1 MATQLDQQLGIKKQ
15 ADFDTP
21 ATVDQFVE
29 VLPGESLDR
38 TPTFSQS
45 RGLRKGSR
53 VARAA
58 RRFTLRDGAAG
69 TVPLEA
75 TTKGLGVWLEAALG
89 TVTNTEVPTATGA
102 YQQVH
107 TPASADPVDV
117 YTIQKGIP
125 YVGDTA
131 ASPMTF
137 HSGWC
142 TSIAFSVTAGEM
154 VSVETEWGF
163 KEVVTDTALA
173 TASYP
178 SGQGFFS
185 FCDAAIVLGGT
196 LTKPTTTALGSSTG
210 DAAANIRDIN
220 LRFSNGLS
228 QNNPNLG
235 DGCKAGRAPVLG
247 EAQVSGTM
255 TVEYRDNVLRDA
267 YMDQDDLALLLTF
280 TSSTMIGSGTPVP
293 AALQIVVPVINLDGA
308 LPKTSADVPISTS
321 VAFTGL
327 DGLAADTS
335 PIYVVYRT
343 TDTAP

>member
-15 ADFDTP
+15 DDWDTP

-38 TPTFSQS
+38 DVTFSQS
-45 RGLRKGSR
+45 KGLRKGSR
-53 VARAA
+53 VARAD
-58 RRFTLRDGAAG
+58 RRFALRDGASG
-69 TVPLEA
+69 TIPLEA
-75 TTKGLGVWLEAALG
+75 TVKGLGVWLEAAFG
-89 TVTNTEVPTATGA
+89 AVTNTEVPTGTGA

-107 TPASADPVDV
+107 TPATTDPVDV

-125 YVGDTA
+125 YLEDTA
-131 ASPMTF
+131 ASPLTF

-142 TSIAFSVTAGEM
+142 TSIAFSTTAGELL
-154 VSVETEWGF
+154 SIEEEWQF
-163 KEVVTDTALA
+163 KEVVSTTALA

-178 SGQGFFS
+178 AAQGFFS

-196 LTKPTTTALGSSTG
+196 LTKPTTTALATSTA
-210 DAAANIRDIN
+210 DAAANVKDFN

-228 QNNPNLG
+228 EGRRNLG
-235 DGCKAGRAPVLG
+235 DGCKPGAPGRLGVAPI
-247 EAQVSGTM
+247 SGTM
-255 TVEYRDNVLRDA
+255 TIEYSDNTLRDA
-267 YMDQDDLALLLTF
+267 YLAQTDLALLLTF
-280 TSSTMIGSGTPVP
+280 TSATLAGTAT
-293 AALQIVVPVINLDGA
+293 AAVLQIVVPVINLDGA

-327 DGLAADTS
+327 DGLASSTE

-343 TDTAP
+343 SDTTP